1 MLIIRKAQMLALDA
15 AQRRQFVVDLS
26 AALQDQYPGMRR
38 ACTAE
43 GFLAAVEQCVDDSQ
57 AMGFDARGEIAQYVM
72 LCLLFG
78 RHFTSDPL
86 LPWSADSLRYA
97 GPARMPHLTAAA
109 EFHTRCVS
117 GAGNRFLLRA
127 VERWLFAVVAMSA
140 SATPMDLAELYPE
153 KAAVTSTSALRE
165 FLSVATETIR
175 VRNLREPVA
184 RDNFVACALLL
195 GHRCHEDPFL
205 ETIRPF
211 FAADPRTV
219 EQDRLTRLQA
229 AVLDV
234 CRGRIPHCCVGPS

>member
-1 MLIIRKAQMLALDA
+1 MLVPGSRFEGAGTAWLKPENLAWELGTERSRSTTTRRPACHEPDVGDINPPMLIIRKAQMQALDVV
-15 AQRRQFVVDLS
+15 QRRQFVVDLS

-38 ACTAE
+38 VCTAE
-43 GFLAAVEQCVDDSQ
+43 GFLAAVEQCVDNSL
-57 AMGFDARGEIAQYVM
+57 ALGFDAGGEIAQYVM

-78 RHFTSDPL
+78 RNFTSDPL

-140 SATPMDLAELYPE
+140 STTPADIAETYPE
-153 KAAVTSTSALRE
+153 KAAGTPSGALRQ
-165 FLSVATETIR
+165 FLSAAAETIR

-184 RDNFVACALLL
+184 R
-195 GHRCHEDPFL
+195 
-205 ETIRPF
+205 
-211 FAADPRTV
+211 
-219 EQDRLTRLQA
+219 
-229 AVLDV
+229 
-234 CRGRIPHCCVGPS
+234 